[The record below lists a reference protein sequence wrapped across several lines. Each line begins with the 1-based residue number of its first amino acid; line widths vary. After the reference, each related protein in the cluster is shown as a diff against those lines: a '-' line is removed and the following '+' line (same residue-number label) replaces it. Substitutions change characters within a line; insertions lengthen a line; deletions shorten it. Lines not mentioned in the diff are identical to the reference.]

1 MRTKKR
7 KKESTLGLVFAVV
20 LLLFMIL
27 NILVPAKEMS
37 EQENR
42 MLAQRPKITV
52 EGLISGNYMTKY
64 EAYLKDQFVGRDLLK
79 QLQVSLK
86 RICGSKLENGVL
98 IGKNDQLMEEIVTP
112 DQETLNENLDAIQ
125 LFASENDDLNMYML
139 LVPDAANILS
149 DDLPSLA
156 TVADQNRLFAQV
168 KRELGSSMQ
177 WIDATAELNQHTE
190 EDIYYKTD
198 RHWTSLGAF
207 YVFSA
212 AAETMGISEKAP
224 SSFVA
229 YPVSTTFNGILAA
242 KSGAKL
248 DKTEAIYIY
257 TQKEAATE
265 VVVNYVDEQRK
276 TTSLYDSSKLETR
289 DQYEVFLGGDT
300 SVIDIKTVSESSRR
314 LLLIKDSFANSFV
327 QFLVPYFREIVVVDP
342 RYYSGT
348 INDIMD
354 TYRISDVMFLYG
366 GNTFFQDNNIS
377 GVFSSGQ

>member
-7 KKESTLGLVFAVV
+7 KKESTLGLVFACCI
-20 LLLFMIL
+20 LLFMLL
-27 NILVPAKEMS
+27 NIFVPNKEMS

-42 MLAQRPKITV
+42 MLAQRPKITL
-52 EGLISGNYMTKY
+52 EGLVSGNYMTRY
-64 EAYLKDQFVGRDLLK
+64 EEYLKDQFAGRDLLS

-98 IGKNDQLMEEIVTP
+98 IGKDDQLMEEIVTP

-125 LFASENDDLNMYML
+125 LFASENDDLNMYMI

-156 TVADQNRLFAQV
+156 TVADQNRLMAQV
-168 KRELGSSMQ
+168 KRELGDSLQ

-212 AAETMGISEKAP
+212 ATETMGISEKAP

-242 KSGAKL
+242 KSGARL
-248 DKTEAIYIY
+248 DVTEDIYIY
-257 TQKEAATE
+257 TQKEAATD

-289 DQYEVFLGGDT
+289 DQYDVFLGGDT
-300 SVIDIKTVSESSRR
+300 SVIDIKTVSDSKRR
-314 LLLIKDSFANSFV
+314 LLLVKDSFANSFV
-327 QFLVPYFREIVVVDP
+327 QFLTPYFREIVVVDP
-342 RYYSGT
+342 RYYSGS
-348 INDIMD
+348 IEDIMD
-354 TYRISDVMFLYG
+354 TYRISDVLFLYG

-377 GVFSSGQ
+377 GVFNSEQ